1 MDIETRVTNLENML
15 ASVVNSISNN
25 KLYTDADING
35 CIHTEWELDNKIEEV
50 KPYEAVEMASFGDTE
65 VVFEGVPNGV
75 VTVDIKPLDGDAP
88 AFHVSRNGDIVR
100 VLFDEPLTYVADIR
114 LIVN

>member
-1 MDIETRVTNLENML
+1 MDLETRVTNLESL
-15 ASVVNSISNN
+15 VGSLVELINN
-25 KLYTDADING
+25 QKFYTDSDVAG
-35 CIHTEWELDNKIEEV
+35 CRHTEENLDGKIEDLR
-50 KPYEAVEMASFGDTE
+50 PFEAVENASFGDTE